1 MNIIMTKF
9 DEFMRPIIAPLHAAV
24 YVVVFDSKNPKD
36 KVTMVFRR
44 KLKGEHDALDTMQ
57 AAMREQPGYVWKHVE
72 MCPWIM
78 NRGGIGKDEAPYI
91 AFVFE
96 RKNAGWHLTGA
107 GLDTFAAQNKV
118 GGSATDIPPDAIK
131 EMTKIAKDV
140 ELLSKHV

>member
-24 YVVVFDSKNPKD
+24 YDVVPDLKRPGE
-36 KVTMVFRR
+36 KVTMIFRR
-44 KLKGEHDALDTMQ
+44 KLKGEHDALETMQ
-57 AAMREQPGYVWKHVE
+57 AAKREHPGYSWKHVE
-72 MCPWIM
+72 MCPWVM

-96 RKNAGWHLTGA
+96 KKNAGWHLTGA

-118 GGSATDIPPDAIK
+118 GGSATDIPPEAIK
-131 EMTKIAKDV
+131 EMSKIAQDV
-140 ELLSKHV
+140 ENLTKGL